1 MFDAIDKILA
11 DTKDARQHKQYDRII
26 INAQAVLDYLPAI
39 IRYEVEQEAQYRQF
53 EAKLALE
60 RDENGKPRTGAY
72 CETQAKATQFYAEYR
87 KSSLFRELMYEV
99 VQISKKIAR
108 SHEQEYN
115 AH

>member
-11 DTKDARQHKQYDRII
+11 DTKEARQHKQYDRII
-26 INAQAVLDYLPAI
+26 LNAQAVLDYLPAI

-60 RDENGKPRTGAY
+60 RDLNGKLNTGGF
-72 CETQAKATQFYAEYR
+72 CETQAKATPFYTEYR
-87 KSSLFRELMYEV
+87 KSQLFRELMYEV
-99 VQISKKIAR
+99 VQMSKKMAR
-108 SHEQEYN
+108 SHEQEFN